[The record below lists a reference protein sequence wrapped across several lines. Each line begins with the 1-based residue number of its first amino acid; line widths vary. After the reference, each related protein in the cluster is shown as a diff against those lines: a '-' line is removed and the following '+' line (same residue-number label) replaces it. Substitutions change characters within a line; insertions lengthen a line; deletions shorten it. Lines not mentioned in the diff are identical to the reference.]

1 MDSVEAQLQA
11 LEEQLLQPDVRRD
24 SQHISLL
31 LADEFREFGSSGRI
45 FNKEQILNAL
55 QKDVPSRFVIE
66 DFQSTPLCADTVLVT
81 YRVTRYHLSTY
92 QTAASLR
99 SSIWTRRDDRWQM
112 LFHQGTKT
120 TGSGLS

>member
-1 MDSVEAQLQA
+1 MDSVEAQLRS

-45 FNKEQILNAL
+45 FNKEQILHAL
-55 QKDVPSRFVIE
+55 QNDAPSGFVIE
-66 DFQSTPLCADTVLVT
+66 DFQSTPLCAGTILVT
-81 YRVTRYHLSTY
+81 YRVTRHNLSMY
-92 QTAASLR
+92 ERSASLR
-99 SSIWTRRDDRWQM
+99 SSIWTRRDNRWQM